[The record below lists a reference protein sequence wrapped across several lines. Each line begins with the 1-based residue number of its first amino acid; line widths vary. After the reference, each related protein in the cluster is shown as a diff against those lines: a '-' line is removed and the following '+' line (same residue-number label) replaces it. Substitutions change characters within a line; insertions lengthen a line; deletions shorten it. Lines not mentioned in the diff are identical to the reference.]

1 MQTKQCKR
9 KVVDKTISKEPNLD
23 KQKRFAETVLM
34 VKKPNGQGQMLRV
47 LFDSGCSK
55 TIILKMFT
63 DEKRRK
69 RLPDFKSTTY
79 KTYGVTLDHPALHLF
94 SSNSLSLVC

>member
-1 MQTKQCKR
+1 MQTKVRQCK
-9 KVVDKTISKEPNLD
+9 KHVVDKTISNETNLD
-23 KQKRFAETVLM
+23 EQKRFAETVLM
-34 VKKPNGQGQMLRV
+34 VKKTDGQGQMLRV

-63 DEKRRK
+63 DEKRSK

-79 KTYGVTLDHPALHLF
+79 
-94 SSNSLSLVC
+94 N